1 MTDLSRSDRGRNAR
15 GHKLE
20 RCCRPWIAV
29 AAGAAVLFCLFVVL
43 IPAAEAGG
51 LSWASWG
58 RLALKPTC
66 HQIPERCLDLGAG
79 PLPVCAR
86 CAGLYAGGLAGL
98 LVSFVGGRRIRP
110 GWKWLAAAA
119 APSVIDFALGLL
131 DLPDLTNWPRFG
143 FAFVPGLLLGLVL
156 ADAICAT
163 VVLNRPRP
171 RRGTMA

>member
-1 MTDLSRSDRGRNAR
+1 MKSLNS
-15 GHKLE
+15 
-20 RCCRPWIAV
+20 CCRPWIAAV
-29 AAGAAVLFCLFVVL
+29 TLAAGLFCAVVVL
-43 IPAAEAGG
+43 IPIAETNG
-51 LSWASWG
+51 LPEASMG
-58 RLALKPTC
+58 RLALRPAC

-98 LVSFVGGRRIRP
+98 LISCLGGRRIRL

-119 APSVIDFALGLL
+119 APSAIDFALGLL

-163 VVLNRPRP
+163 VVLNQPQSRQGP
-171 RRGTMA
+171 MA